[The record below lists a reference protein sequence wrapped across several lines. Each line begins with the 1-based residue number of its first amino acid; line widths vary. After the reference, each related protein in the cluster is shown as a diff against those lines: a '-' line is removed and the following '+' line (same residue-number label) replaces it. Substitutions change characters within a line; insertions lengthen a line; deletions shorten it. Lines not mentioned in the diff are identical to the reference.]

1 MFRPTRLLTTYCAHT
16 KQDQSVRF
24 VPLLLYE
31 NSVLLNHKVL
41 TTQSILPPP
50 PSFPHTWH
58 VICTNIVKLSHTEE
72 RKHTHSQQELPRASM
87 WQAAVRVP
95 RWCRQRF
102 FTQVHLSKHTLTL
115 LQQESSASS
124 FHITASLSQIYIYTL
139 LLPTPPTHTL
149 FFPGAVSILMIEEV
163 AIS

>member
-41 TTQSILPPP
+41 TTQTILPLPPP
-50 PSFPHTWH
+50 PLLSTHLTCDLHQHSEAITHGGAQTHT
-58 VICTNIVKLSHTEE
+58 
-72 RKHTHSQQELPRASM
+72 LPAGAPQGLDVTGSCQSPTLM
-87 WQAAVRVP
+87 QTA
-95 RWCRQRF
+95 F
-102 FTQVHLSKHTLTL
+102 FTQVRLSKHTLTL

-149 FFPGAVSILMIEEV
+149 FFPWCCFHSDD
-163 AIS
+163 

>member
-50 PSFPHTWH
+50 PL
-58 VICTNIVKLSHTEE
+58 LS
-72 RKHTHSQQELPRASM
+72 TH
-87 WQAAVRVP
+87 
-95 RWCRQRF
+95 
-102 FTQVHLSKHTLTL
+102 LTCDL
-115 LQQESSASS
+115 HQHSEA
-124 FHITASLSQIYIYTL
+124 ITHGGAQ
-139 LLPTPPTHTL
+139 THTL
-149 FFPGAVSILMIEEV
+149 PAGAPQGLDVTGSCQSPTLMQTAFFHTSTLE
-163 AIS
+163 